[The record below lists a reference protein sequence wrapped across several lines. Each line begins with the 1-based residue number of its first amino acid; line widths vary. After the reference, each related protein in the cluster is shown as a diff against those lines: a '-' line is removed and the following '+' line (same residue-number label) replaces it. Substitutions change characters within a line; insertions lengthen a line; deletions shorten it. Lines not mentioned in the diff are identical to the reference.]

1 MNIPDFVLNWIIF
14 RPDSMKK
21 WIFKTDRPRESSA
34 GCSALNGPTYATYT
48 TDTCTP
54 PQLLHLF
61 YDWKAQI
68 FKGRL
73 AQVGAGAI
81 TAAEVEMSE
90 LWWVERRIEV
100 PAKWFHLLLS
110 HCFPPI
116 WWRRQSRRQ
125 EMDLFLSRF
134 QCCCADQTEIDPN
147 HRVAG
152 LGQ

>member
-1 MNIPDFVLNWIIF
+1 MG
-14 RPDSMKK
+14 S
-21 WIFKTDRPRESSA
+21 RPRESSA

-61 YDWKAQI
+61 YDSKAQI

-81 TAAEVEMSE
+81 TAAEVEGSE
-90 LWWVERRIEV
+90 LWWVWRRIEV
-100 PAKWFHLLLS
+100 LVKWFHLLLS
-110 HCFPPI
+110 LCSPPI
-116 WWRRQSRRQ
+116 WWRRQSRRP

-134 QCCCADQTEIDPN
+134 QCCCVVPIRPRLIQITGWLDLASNGHWQHPSPIIMKPSLKF
-147 HRVAG
+147 RKI
-152 LGQ
+152 